1 MAWSIGIDIGGTAIK
16 AIAAHEDGTV
26 IDRITRPTNDKSD
39 SLADWVA
46 HGKEVIKDF
55 ESTLG
60 EPAQNIG
67 LCAPGLADTQQR
79 WISYLPKRLDGIE
92 GFDWSKALE
101 RDFKVPVLND
111 AHSALLGES
120 WVGAA
125 QKQENIVLLTLGTGV
140 GGAILANGRLLKGH
154 IGRAGHLGHMSQ
166 NIDGPKSIANM
177 PGAIETMI
185 GNATVSERSNGRY
198 SSTRKLVDAYE
209 AGDSLASEIWLKSIR
224 ALGCAIASYINILD
238 PEVVVLTGGITTA
251 GDSLMNPLLEV
262 LDEVEW
268 RPGGHRVP
276 IVFGKL
282 DKWAGAMGAA
292 YAALNPSNL

>member
-16 AIAAHEDGTV
+16 AIAVHKDGTV

-46 HGKEVIKDF
+46 HGKAVIEDF
-55 ESTLG
+55 ESIRG
-60 EPAQNIG
+60 ESTQHIG
-67 LCAPGLADTQQR
+67 LCAPGLADTRQR
-79 WISYLPKRLDGIE
+79 WISYLPKRLAGIE
-92 GFDWSKALE
+92 GFDWAKALE
-101 RDFKVPVLND
+101 KQFEVPVLND

-125 QKQENIVLLTLGTGV
+125 QGQKNIVLLTLGTGV
-140 GGAILANGRLLKGH
+140 GGAILADGRLLKGH
-154 IGRAGHLGHMSQ
+154 LGRAGHLGHMSQ
-166 NIDGPKSIANM
+166 DINGPKSIANM

-185 GNATVSERSNGRY
+185 GNATVCERSDGRF
-198 SSTRKLVDAYE
+198 SSTRSLVDAYE
-209 AGDSLASEIWLKSIR
+209 AGDDTASAIWLTSIR

-251 GDSLMNPLLEV
+251 GDSLMHPLLKV

-276 IVFGKL
+276 IIFGKL
-282 DKWAGAMGAA
+282 DRWAGAMGAA
-292 YAALNPSNL
+292 YAALNPESL